1 MSESG
6 QPAEGAVGRTEVRT
20 PVSAPGMRRGRVSW
34 WLLGSVSDLRRESRL
49 TAGYLLVTALSSI
62 IATFGLITDS
72 AAVIIG
78 AMLIAPLLSPI
89 MALALAALGGRRRL
103 FVRAALTLV
112 AGIALALVLSAG
124 LAWVAQQLPFGALTT
139 VPAEVQSRTRAGPFD
154 LIVALAGGA
163 AAAYALVRLEGAAA
177 LFGVAIATA
186 LMPPLCTIG
195 IGIAM
200 GDQGIATGAATLFV
214 TNLVAITA
222 AATVLFAG
230 LRLRPR
236 RSRTAHYGILLTS
249 GLVIALALVL
259 VPTAVGVA
267 QQQQLAAG
275 RQLFADSI
283 SSAVADALQ
292 ARVAG
297 ATLLGVERST
307 QRGTLELR
315 ISAEVEAMPSLD
327 GVRAIQ
333 ADVARRLG
341 RPVHIVFVGLPV
353 VELDPAAPSPS
364 PVPTPSPAPTPS
376 PSPIPTPSPAP
387 TPSPTPVPTPL
398 PTQGL
403 PATNT

>member
-1 MSESG
+1 MDLSG
-6 QPAEGAVGRTEVRT
+6 QRAEVEDGRTRR
-20 PVSAPGMRRGRVSW
+20 PGAGSPGGARRRGVSW
-34 WLLGSVSDLRRESRL
+34 WLVGSVSDLRRESRL
-49 TAGYLLVTALSSI
+49 TGGYLLVTGLSSV

-89 MALALAALGGRRRL
+89 MALALAALGGRERL
-103 FVRAALTLV
+103 FARAGVTLV
-112 AGIALALVLSAG
+112 TGIAVALVLSAS
-124 LAWVAQQLPFGALTT
+124 LAWVAQQLPFGALAT

-163 AAAYALVRLEGAAA
+163 AAAYALVRLQGAAA

-186 LMPPLCTIG
+186 LIPPLCTVG

-200 GDQGIATGAATLFV
+200 GDQGITIGAATLFV

-222 AATVLFAG
+222 AATVMFAA

-249 GLVIALALVL
+249 GLVIALVFVL

-267 QQQQLAAG
+267 QQRQLAAG
-275 RQLFADSI
+275 RQAFADSV
-283 SSAVADALQ
+283 SSAVADSLQ
-292 ARVAG
+292 ARVPG
-297 ATLLGVERST
+297 ATLVSVERST
-307 QRGTLELR
+307 QQGTLQLR
-315 ISAEVEAMPSLD
+315 ATVEAATMPSLVA
-327 GVRAIQ
+327 VRAIQ

-341 RPVHIVFVGLPV
+341 RPVHVVFVGLPV
-353 VELDPAAPSPS
+353 VELDPSAP
-364 PVPTPSPAPTPS
+364 TPAPTPT
-376 PSPIPTPSPAP
+376 PTPAP
-387 TPSPTPVPTPL
+387 TPTPTPAPTPT
-398 PTQGL
+398 PTPAPTPTPTPAPTRSL

>member
-1 MSESG
+1 MDLSG
-6 QPAEGAVGRTEVRT
+6 QRAEVEDGRTRR
-20 PVSAPGMRRGRVSW
+20 PGAGSPGGARRRGVSW
-34 WLLGSVSDLRRESRL
+34 WLVGSVSDLRRESRL
-49 TAGYLLVTALSSI
+49 TGGYLLVTGLSSV

-89 MALALAALGGRRRL
+89 MALALAALGGRERL
-103 FVRAALTLV
+103 FARAGVTLV
-112 AGIALALVLSAG
+112 TGIAVALVLSAS
-124 LAWVAQQLPFGALTT
+124 LAWVAQQLPFGALAT

-163 AAAYALVRLEGAAA
+163 AAAYALVRLQGAAA

-186 LMPPLCTIG
+186 LMPPLCTVG

-200 GDQGIATGAATLFV
+200 GDQGIATGAGTLFV

-222 AATVLFAG
+222 AATGMFAG

-249 GLVIALALVL
+249 GLVIALVLVL

-267 QQQQLAAG
+267 QQRQLAAG
-275 RQLFADSI
+275 RQAFADSV
-283 SSAVADALQ
+283 SSAVADSLQ
-292 ARVAG
+292 ARVPG

-307 QRGTLELR
+307 QQGTLQLR
-315 ISAEVEAMPSLD
+315 ITVEAAPMPSLVA
-327 GVRAIQ
+327 VRAIQ

-341 RPVHIVFVGLPV
+341 RAVHVVFVGLPV
-353 VELDPAAPSPS
+353 VELDPN
-364 PVPTPSPAPTPS
+364 APTPS
-376 PSPIPTPSPAP
+376 PTPSPTPAP
-387 TPSPTPVPTPL
+387 TPSPTPAPTPS
-398 PTQGL
+398 PTPAPTPSPTPAPTRSL